1 MKIRKYQAGAI
12 IYTST
17 PTGGMATGTQQSASS
32 SSSSTEKSKS
42 SDTILKGIMEQLKTD
57 GLPADV
63 EKVLKYAARY
73 LDKSSHLTDM
83 TLFGG
88 TDETYDLNDYIKIV
102 NLVQQAKWNKS
113 EYDKAATKLTSE
125 NAWDNIAVDTNGFMW
140 VEGKGGLTKMSPS
153 EYAKKR
159 DKAVRDNDVSFLQE
173 YKPLTNSELAEYRT
187 RYFGFDTKGMI
198 SNLQGVIGLET
209 IGENLRKIVKDF
221 EADSISGYKY
231 SNGADKITDPTGKS
245 HNVAALKDGFEMLT
259 AGGPSGYYKI
269 TQKTKV
275 DKSNL
280 RDTLDYLWN
289 SLNKT
294 EKNTLRAQMAAE
306 GNNPNEMNDVY
317 GFLADIVVRG
327 AGNVIEPDFDSA
339 ATNYDPNGTGKKG
352 GSTKDEN
359 LSAKDT
365 YQIAFVNGE
374 GRDTYVDLTPKASKI
389 YETGSMHARAIGF
402 GPMVSAKDTTQVL
415 GEHMNL
421 PEWFQKSALASSLQI
436 DSVTFGNRLLENWEL
451 PAVMYEGGQQTYSVY
466 LPYKEING
474 RITPDF
480 ELFDKYNKYL
490 KAIKDNP
497 NMPDIEKRN
506 LLSELQLTGPN
517 IDSSD
522 LKNIRIKNTMRFLT
536 FKAVAGDD
544 TIELDSI
551 KNYLG
556 KLDRDMGKLFK
567 VPYNNAL
574 KYNTTTPQKNEK
586 VTNKKFESATAGE
599 FYEGNVYIPVDVY
612 AGYRTSSNEPVT
624 KSSLTDI
631 DRKIKANDI
640 LNASRE
646 YAMENDPNYEENTNI
661 GKFK

>member
-12 IYTST
+12 IYTPT
-17 PTGGMATGTQQSASS
+17 PTGGQATSTQASASS
-32 SSSSTEKSKS
+32 SSASEKPEKV
-42 SDTILKGIMEQLKTD
+42 TGTMLKEIMDQLKED

-63 EKVLKYAARY
+63 EQILNYAARY

-83 TLFGG
+83 SLFGG
-88 TDETYDLNDYIKIV
+88 KDTEYNIKDWI
-102 NLVQQAKWNKS
+102 NITKLVKEAKWNK
-113 EYDKAATKLTSE
+113 ELYDDASDKLKEEDAWNDVAT
-125 NAWDNIAVDTNGFMW
+125 DTNGKIW
-140 VEGKGGLTKMSPS
+140 LSNGKNLSKVSVS
-153 EYAKKR
+153 EYVKEREK
-159 DKAVRDNDVSFLQE
+159 
-173 YKPLTNSELAEYRT
+173 LTESGYVPISYNTLGDFRS
-187 RYFGFDTKGMI
+187 RYFGFDKNGMLEDMKAAVGMKSITKQLVDI
-198 SNLQGVIGLET
+198 VTKFEATEVSEYKFSQGTDKIRDASGRNYRLEA
-209 IGENLRKIVKDF
+209 VKDGI
-221 EADSISGYKY
+221 EA
-231 SNGADKITDPTGKS
+231 
-245 HNVAALKDGFEMLT
+245 LT
-259 AGGPSGYYKI
+259 SGGPSGYYKL

-275 DKSNL
+275 DKSNVE
-280 RDTLDYLWN
+280 DALDYLWN
-289 SLNKT
+289 SLGDSAQNAV
-294 EKNTLRAQMAAE
+294 RAKLAVE
-306 GNNPNEMNDVY
+306 GDNPNNGDAVKAFLTDIISFHARNKVDV
-317 GFLADIVVRG
+317 
-327 AGNVIEPDFDSA
+327 NFDSS

-352 GSTKDEN
+352 GNIKEEN
-359 LSAKDT
+359 LSAQDT

-389 YETGSMHARAIGF
+389 YETGTMHTRAIGF

-415 GEHMNL
+415 GDHMNL

-436 DSVTFGNRLLENWEL
+436 DSITFGNRLLENWEL
-451 PAVMYEGGQQTYSVY
+451 PAIMYEGGQQTYSVY

-474 RITPDF
+474 KISPDF
-480 ELFDKYNKYL
+480 ELFDRYNKYL

-497 NMPDIEKRN
+497 NMPDIEKRS
-506 LLSELQLTGPN
+506 LLSQLQLTGPG

-522 LKNIRIKNTMRFLT
+522 LKNIRLKNTMRFLT

-556 KLDRDMGKLFK
+556 KLDREMGKLFK

-586 VTNKKFESATAGE
+586 VTNKKFESATAGD

-631 DRKIKANDI
+631 DRKVKANNI
-640 LNASRE
+640 LTASRE
-646 YAMENDPNYEENTNI
+646 YAMENDPNYEDNLNI

>member
-12 IYTST
+12 IYTPT
-17 PTGGMATGTQQSASS
+17 PTGGQATSTQASASS
-32 SSSSTEKSKS
+32 SSASEKPEKI
-42 SDTILKGIMEQLKTD
+42 TGTMLKEIMDQLKED

-63 EKVLKYAARY
+63 EQVLNYAARY

-83 TLFGG
+83 SLFGG
-88 TDETYDLNDYIKIV
+88 KDTEYNIKDWI
-102 NLVQQAKWNKS
+102 NITKLVKEAKWNK
-113 EYDKAATKLTSE
+113 ELYDDASDKLKEEDAWNDVAT
-125 NAWDNIAVDTNGFMW
+125 DTNGKIW
-140 VEGKGGLTKMSPS
+140 LSDGKNLSKVSVS
-153 EYAKKR
+153 EYVKEREK
-159 DKAVRDNDVSFLQE
+159 
-173 YKPLTNSELAEYRT
+173 LAEIGYVPISYNTLGDFRS
-187 RYFGFDTKGMI
+187 RYFGFDKNGMLEDMKAAVGMKSITKQLVDI
-198 SNLQGVIGLET
+198 VTKFEATEVSKYKFSQGTDRIRDASGRSYQLEAVKDGLE
-209 IGENLRKIVKDF
+209 
-221 EADSISGYKY
+221 
-231 SNGADKITDPTGKS
+231 
-245 HNVAALKDGFEMLT
+245 ALT
-259 AGGPSGYYKI
+259 SGGPSGYYKL

-275 DKSNL
+275 DKSNVE
-280 RDTLDYLWN
+280 DALDYLWN
-289 SLNKT
+289 SLGDSAQNAV
-294 EKNTLRAQMAAE
+294 RAKLAVE
-306 GNNPNEMNDVY
+306 GDNPNNGDAVKA
-317 GFLADIVVRG
+317 FLADIISFH
-327 AGNVIEPDFDSA
+327 AGNKVDVNFDSS

-352 GSTKDEN
+352 GNIKEEN
-359 LSAKDT
+359 LSAQDT

-389 YETGSMHARAIGF
+389 YETGTMHTRAIGF

-415 GEHMNL
+415 GDHMNL

-436 DSVTFGNRLLENWEL
+436 DSITFGNRLLENWEL
-451 PAVMYEGGQQTYSVY
+451 PAIMYEGGQQTYSVY

-474 RITPDF
+474 KISPDF
-480 ELFDKYNKYL
+480 ELFDRYNKYL

-497 NMPDIEKRN
+497 NMPDIEKRS
-506 LLSELQLTGPN
+506 LLSQLQLTGPG

-522 LKNIRIKNTMRFLT
+522 LKNIRLKNTMRFLT

-556 KLDRDMGKLFK
+556 KLDREMGKLFK

-586 VTNKKFESATAGE
+586 VTNKKFESATAGD

-631 DRKIKANDI
+631 DRKIKANNI
-640 LNASRE
+640 LTASRE
-646 YAMENDPNYEENTNI
+646 YAMENDPNYEDNLNI

>member
-12 IYTST
+12 IYTPT
-17 PTGGMATGTQQSASS
+17 PTGGQATSTQASASS
-32 SSSSTEKSKS
+32 SSASEKPEKI
-42 SDTILKGIMEQLKTD
+42 TGTMLKEIMDQLKED

-63 EKVLKYAARY
+63 EQVLNYAARY

-83 TLFGG
+83 SLFGG
-88 TDETYDLNDYIKIV
+88 KDTEYNIKDWI
-102 NLVQQAKWNKS
+102 NITKLVKEAKWNK
-113 EYDKAATKLTSE
+113 ELYDDASDKLKEEDAWNDVAT
-125 NAWDNIAVDTNGFMW
+125 DTNGKIW
-140 VEGKGGLTKMSPS
+140 LSDGKNLSKVSVS
-153 EYAKKR
+153 EYVKEREK
-159 DKAVRDNDVSFLQE
+159 
-173 YKPLTNSELAEYRT
+173 LTEIGYVPISYNTLGELRS
-187 RYFGFDTKGMI
+187 RYFGFDKNGMLEDMKAAVGMKSITKQLVDI
-198 SNLQGVIGLET
+198 VTKFEATETSKYKFSQGTDRIRDASGRSYQLEA
-209 IGENLRKIVKDF
+209 VKDGM
-221 EADSISGYKY
+221 EA
-231 SNGADKITDPTGKS
+231 
-245 HNVAALKDGFEMLT
+245 LT
-259 AGGPSGYYKI
+259 SGGPSGYYKL

-275 DKSNL
+275 DKSNVE
-280 RDTLDYLWN
+280 DALDYLWN
-289 SLNKT
+289 SLGDSAQNAV
-294 EKNTLRAQMAAE
+294 RAKLAVE
-306 GNNPNEMNDVY
+306 GDNPNNGDAVKA
-317 GFLADIVVRG
+317 FLADIISFH
-327 AGNVIEPDFDSA
+327 AGNKVDVDFDSS

-352 GSTKDEN
+352 GNIKEEN
-359 LSAKDT
+359 LSAQDT

-389 YETGSMHARAIGF
+389 YETGTMHTRAIGF

-415 GEHMNL
+415 GDHMNL

-436 DSVTFGNRLLENWEL
+436 DSITFGNRLLENWEL
-451 PAVMYEGGQQTYSVY
+451 PAIMYEGGQQTYSVY

-474 RITPDF
+474 KISPDF
-480 ELFDKYNKYL
+480 ELFDRYNKYL

-497 NMPDIEKRN
+497 NMPDIEKRS
-506 LLSELQLTGPN
+506 LLSQLQLTGPG

-522 LKNIRIKNTMRFLT
+522 LKNIRLKNTMRFLT

-556 KLDRDMGKLFK
+556 KLDREMGKLFK

-586 VTNKKFESATAGE
+586 VTNKKFESATAGD

-631 DRKIKANDI
+631 DRKVKANDI
-640 LNASRE
+640 LTASRE
-646 YAMENDPNYEENTNI
+646 YAMENDPNYEDNLNI

>member
-12 IYTST
+12 IYTPT
-17 PTGGMATGTQQSASS
+17 PTGGQATSTQASASS
-32 SSSSTEKSKS
+32 SSASEKPEKI
-42 SDTILKGIMEQLKTD
+42 TGTMLKEIMDQLKED

-63 EKVLKYAARY
+63 EQVLNYAARY

-83 TLFGG
+83 SLFGG
-88 TDETYDLNDYIKIV
+88 KDTEYNIKDWI
-102 NLVQQAKWNKS
+102 NITKLVKEAKWNK
-113 EYDKAATKLTSE
+113 ELYDDASDKLKEEDAWNDVAT
-125 NAWDNIAVDTNGFMW
+125 DTNGKIW
-140 VEGKGGLTKMSPS
+140 LSNGKNLSKVSVS
-153 EYAKKR
+153 EYVKEREK
-159 DKAVRDNDVSFLQE
+159 
-173 YKPLTNSELAEYRT
+173 LTESGYVPISYNTLGELRS
-187 RYFGFDTKGMI
+187 RYFGFDKNGMLEDMKAAVGMKSITKQLVDI
-198 SNLQGVIGLET
+198 VTKFEATETSKYKFSQGTDRIRDASGRSYQLEA
-209 IGENLRKIVKDF
+209 VKDGM
-221 EADSISGYKY
+221 EA
-231 SNGADKITDPTGKS
+231 
-245 HNVAALKDGFEMLT
+245 LT
-259 AGGPSGYYKI
+259 SGGPSGYYKL

-275 DKSNL
+275 DKSNVE
-280 RDTLDYLWN
+280 DALDYLWN
-289 SLNKT
+289 SLGDSAQNAV
-294 EKNTLRAQMAAE
+294 RAKLAVE
-306 GNNPNEMNDVY
+306 GDNPNNGDAVKA
-317 GFLADIVVRG
+317 FLADIISFH
-327 AGNVIEPDFDSA
+327 AGNKVDVDFDSS

-352 GSTKDEN
+352 GNIKEEN
-359 LSAKDT
+359 LSAQDT

-389 YETGSMHARAIGF
+389 YETGTMHTRAIGF

-415 GEHMNL
+415 GDHMNL

-436 DSVTFGNRLLENWEL
+436 DSITFGNRLLENWEL
-451 PAVMYEGGQQTYSVY
+451 PAIMYEGGQQTYSVY

-474 RITPDF
+474 KISPDF
-480 ELFDKYNKYL
+480 ELFDRYNKYL

-497 NMPDIEKRN
+497 NMPDIEKRS
-506 LLSELQLTGPN
+506 LLSQLQLTGPG

-522 LKNIRIKNTMRFLT
+522 LKNIRLKNTMRFLT

-556 KLDRDMGKLFK
+556 KLDREMGKLFK

-586 VTNKKFESATAGE
+586 VTNKKFESATAGD

-631 DRKIKANDI
+631 DRKVKANDI
-640 LNASRE
+640 LTASRE
-646 YAMENDPNYEENTNI
+646 YAMENDPNYEDNLNI

>member
-12 IYTST
+12 IYTPT
-17 PTGGMATGTQQSASS
+17 PTGGQATSTQASASS
-32 SSSSTEKSKS
+32 SSASEKPEKI
-42 SDTILKGIMEQLKTD
+42 TGTMLKEIMDQLKED

-63 EKVLKYAARY
+63 EQILNYAARY

-83 TLFGG
+83 SLFGG
-88 TDETYDLNDYIKIV
+88 KDTEYNIKDWI
-102 NLVQQAKWNKS
+102 NITKLVKEAKWNK
-113 EYDKAATKLTSE
+113 ELYDDASDKLKEEDAWNDVAT
-125 NAWDNIAVDTNGFMW
+125 DTNGKIW
-140 VEGKGGLTKMSPS
+140 LSNGKNLSKVSVS
-153 EYAKKR
+153 EYVKEREKLIESGYVPISYNTLGDLR
-159 DKAVRDNDVSFLQE
+159 S
-173 YKPLTNSELAEYRT
+173 
-187 RYFGFDTKGMI
+187 RYFGFDKNGMLEDMKAAVGMKSITKQLVDI
-198 SNLQGVIGLET
+198 VTKFEAAEVSEYKFSQGTDKIRDASGRNYRLEA
-209 IGENLRKIVKDF
+209 VKDGI
-221 EADSISGYKY
+221 EA
-231 SNGADKITDPTGKS
+231 
-245 HNVAALKDGFEMLT
+245 LT
-259 AGGPSGYYKI
+259 SGGPSGYYKL

-275 DKSNL
+275 DKSNVE
-280 RDTLDYLWN
+280 DALDYLWN
-289 SLNKT
+289 SLGDSAQNAV
-294 EKNTLRAQMAAE
+294 RAKLAVE
-306 GNNPNEMNDVY
+306 GDNPNNEDAVKAFLTDIISFHARNEVDV
-317 GFLADIVVRG
+317 
-327 AGNVIEPDFDSA
+327 NFDSS

-352 GSTKDEN
+352 GNIKEEN
-359 LSAKDT
+359 LSAQDT

-389 YETGSMHARAIGF
+389 YETGTMHTRAIGF

-415 GEHMNL
+415 GDHMNL

-436 DSVTFGNRLLENWEL
+436 DSITFGNRLLENWEL
-451 PAVMYEGGQQTYSVY
+451 PAIMYEGGQQTYSVY

-474 RITPDF
+474 KISPDF
-480 ELFDKYNKYL
+480 ELFDRYNKYL

-497 NMPDIEKRN
+497 NMPDIEKRS
-506 LLSELQLTGPN
+506 LLSQLQLTGPG

-522 LKNIRIKNTMRFLT
+522 LKNIRLKNTMRFLT

-556 KLDRDMGKLFK
+556 KLDREMGKLFK

-586 VTNKKFESATAGE
+586 VTNKKFESATAGD

-631 DRKIKANDI
+631 DRKVKANNI
-640 LNASRE
+640 LTASRE
-646 YAMENDPNYEENTNI
+646 YAMENDPNYEDNLNI

>member
-12 IYTST
+12 IYTPT
-17 PTGGMATGTQQSASS
+17 PTGGQATSTQASASS
-32 SSSSTEKSKS
+32 SSASEKPEKI
-42 SDTILKGIMEQLKTD
+42 TGTMLKEIMDQLKED

-63 EKVLKYAARY
+63 EQVLNYAARY

-83 TLFGG
+83 SLFGG
-88 TDETYDLNDYIKIV
+88 KDTEYNIKDWI
-102 NLVQQAKWNKS
+102 NITKLVKEAKWNK
-113 EYDKAATKLTSE
+113 ELYDDASDKLKEEDAWNDVAT
-125 NAWDNIAVDTNGFMW
+125 DTNGKIW
-140 VEGKGGLTKMSPS
+140 LSDGKNLSKVSVS
-153 EYAKKR
+153 EYVKEREK
-159 DKAVRDNDVSFLQE
+159 
-173 YKPLTNSELAEYRT
+173 LTESGYVPISYNTLGDFRS
-187 RYFGFDTKGMI
+187 RYFGFDKNGMLEDMKAAVGMKSITKQLVDI
-198 SNLQGVIGLET
+198 VTKFEATEVSEYKFSQGTDRIRDASGRNYRLEA
-209 IGENLRKIVKDF
+209 VKDGI
-221 EADSISGYKY
+221 EA
-231 SNGADKITDPTGKS
+231 
-245 HNVAALKDGFEMLT
+245 LT
-259 AGGPSGYYKI
+259 SGGPSGYYKL

-275 DKSNL
+275 DKSNVE
-280 RDTLDYLWN
+280 DALDYLWN
-289 SLNKT
+289 SLGDSAQNAV
-294 EKNTLRAQMAAE
+294 RAKLAVE
-306 GNNPNEMNDVY
+306 GDNPNNGDAVKA
-317 GFLADIVVRG
+317 FLADIISFHARNKVDV
-327 AGNVIEPDFDSA
+327 DFDSS

-352 GSTKDEN
+352 GNIKEEN
-359 LSAKDT
+359 LSAQDT

-389 YETGSMHARAIGF
+389 YETGTMHTRAIGF

-415 GEHMNL
+415 GDHMNL

-436 DSVTFGNRLLENWEL
+436 DSITFGNRLLENWEL
-451 PAVMYEGGQQTYSVY
+451 PAIMYEGGQQTYSVY

-474 RITPDF
+474 KISPDF
-480 ELFDKYNKYL
+480 ELFDRYNKYL

-497 NMPDIEKRN
+497 NMPDIEKRS
-506 LLSELQLTGPN
+506 LLSQLQLTGPG

-522 LKNIRIKNTMRFLT
+522 LKNIRLKNTMKFLT

-556 KLDRDMGKLFK
+556 KLDREMGKLFK

-586 VTNKKFESATAGE
+586 VTNKKFESATAGD

-631 DRKIKANDI
+631 DRKIKANNI
-640 LNASRE
+640 LTASRE
-646 YAMENDPNYEENTNI
+646 YAMENDPNYEDNLNI

>member
-12 IYTST
+12 IYTPT
-17 PTGGMATGTQQSASS
+17 PTGGQATSTQTSASS
-32 SSSSTEKSKS
+32 SSASEKPEKI
-42 SDTILKGIMEQLKTD
+42 TGTMLKEIMDQLKED

-63 EKVLKYAARY
+63 EQVLNYAARY

-83 TLFGG
+83 SLFGG
-88 TDETYDLNDYIKIV
+88 KDTEYNIKDWI
-102 NLVQQAKWNKS
+102 NITKLVKEAKWNK
-113 EYDKAATKLTSE
+113 ELYDDASDKLKEEDAWNDVAT
-125 NAWDNIAVDTNGFMW
+125 DTNGKIW
-140 VEGKGGLTKMSPS
+140 LSNGKNLSKVSVS
-153 EYAKKR
+153 EYVKEREKLIESGYVPISYNTLGDFR
-159 DKAVRDNDVSFLQE
+159 S
-173 YKPLTNSELAEYRT
+173 
-187 RYFGFDTKGMI
+187 RYFGFDKNGMLEDMKAAVGMKSITKQLVDI
-198 SNLQGVIGLET
+198 VTKFEATEVSEYKFSQGTDKIRDASGRNYRLEA
-209 IGENLRKIVKDF
+209 VKDGI
-221 EADSISGYKY
+221 EA
-231 SNGADKITDPTGKS
+231 
-245 HNVAALKDGFEMLT
+245 LT
-259 AGGPSGYYKI
+259 SGGPSGYYKL

-275 DKSNL
+275 DKSNVE
-280 RDTLDYLWN
+280 DALDYLWN
-289 SLNKT
+289 SLGDSAQNAV
-294 EKNTLRAQMAAE
+294 RAKLAVE
-306 GNNPNEMNDVY
+306 GDNPNNGDAVKA
-317 GFLADIVVRG
+317 FLADIISFHARNKVDV
-327 AGNVIEPDFDSA
+327 NFDSS

-352 GSTKDEN
+352 GNIKEEN
-359 LSAKDT
+359 LSAQDT

-374 GRDTYVDLTPKASKI
+374 GRDTYIDLTPKASKI
-389 YETGSMHARAIGF
+389 YETGTMHTRAIGF

-415 GEHMNL
+415 GDHMNL

-436 DSVTFGNRLLENWEL
+436 DSITFGNRLLENWEL
-451 PAVMYEGGQQTYSVY
+451 PAIMYEGGQQTYSVY

-474 RITPDF
+474 KISPDF

-497 NMPDIEKRN
+497 NMPDIEKRS
-506 LLSELQLTGPN
+506 LLSQLQLTGPG

-522 LKNIRIKNTMRFLT
+522 LKNIRLKNTMRFLT

-556 KLDRDMGKLFK
+556 KLDREMGKLFK

-586 VTNKKFESATAGE
+586 VTNKKFESATAGD

-631 DRKIKANDI
+631 DRKVKANDI
-640 LNASRE
+640 LTASRE
-646 YAMENDPNYEENTNI
+646 YAMENDPNYEDNLNI

>member
-12 IYTST
+12 IYTPT
-17 PTGGMATGTQQSASS
+17 PTGGQATSTQASASS
-32 SSSSTEKSKS
+32 SSASEKPEKI
-42 SDTILKGIMEQLKTD
+42 TGTMLKEIMDQLKED

-63 EKVLKYAARY
+63 EQVLNYAARY

-83 TLFGG
+83 SLFGG
-88 TDETYDLNDYIKIV
+88 KDTEYNIKDWI
-102 NLVQQAKWNKS
+102 NITKLVKEAKWNK
-113 EYDKAATKLTSE
+113 ELYDDASDKLKEEDAWNDVAT
-125 NAWDNIAVDTNGFMW
+125 DTNGKIW
-140 VEGKGGLTKMSPS
+140 LSNGKNLSKVSVS
-153 EYAKKR
+153 EYVKEREK
-159 DKAVRDNDVSFLQE
+159 
-173 YKPLTNSELAEYRT
+173 LTESGYVPISYNTLGDLRS
-187 RYFGFDTKGMI
+187 RYFGFDKNGMLEDMKAAVGMKSITKQ
-198 SNLQGVIGLET
+198 LVD
-209 IGENLRKIVKDF
+209 IVTKF
-221 EADSISGYKY
+221 EATEVSEYKFSQGTDRIRDASGRNYRLE
-231 SNGADKITDPTGKS
+231 AI
-245 HNVAALKDGFEMLT
+245 KDGIEALT
-259 AGGPSGYYKI
+259 SGGPSGYYKL

-275 DKSNL
+275 DKSNIE
-280 RDTLDYLWN
+280 DALDYLWN
-289 SLNKT
+289 SLGDSAQNAV
-294 EKNTLRAQMAAE
+294 RAKLAVE
-306 GNNPNEMNDVY
+306 GDNPNNGDAVKA
-317 GFLADIVVRG
+317 FLADIISFHARNEVDV
-327 AGNVIEPDFDSA
+327 NFDSS

-352 GSTKDEN
+352 GNIKEEN
-359 LSAKDT
+359 LSAQDT

-389 YETGSMHARAIGF
+389 YETGTMHTRAIGF

-415 GEHMNL
+415 GDHMNL

-436 DSVTFGNRLLENWEL
+436 DSITFGNRLLENWEL
-451 PAVMYEGGQQTYSVY
+451 PAIMYEGGQQTYSVY

-474 RITPDF
+474 KISPDF
-480 ELFDKYNKYL
+480 ELFDRYNKYL

-497 NMPDIEKRN
+497 NMPDIEKRS
-506 LLSELQLTGPN
+506 LLSQLQLTGPG

-522 LKNIRIKNTMRFLT
+522 LKNIRLKNTMRFLT

-556 KLDRDMGKLFK
+556 KLDREMGKLFK

-586 VTNKKFESATAGE
+586 VTNKKFESATAGD

-631 DRKIKANDI
+631 DRKVKANDI
-640 LNASRE
+640 LTASRE
-646 YAMENDPNYEENTNI
+646 YAMENDPNYEDNLNI

>member
-12 IYTST
+12 IYTPT
-17 PTGGMATGTQQSASS
+17 PTGGQATSTQASASS
-32 SSSSTEKSKS
+32 SSASEKPEKI
-42 SDTILKGIMEQLKTD
+42 TGTMLKEIMDQLKED

-63 EKVLKYAARY
+63 EQVLNYAARY

-83 TLFGG
+83 SLFGG
-88 TDETYDLNDYIKIV
+88 KDTEYNIKDWI
-102 NLVQQAKWNKS
+102 NITKLVKEAKWNK
-113 EYDKAATKLTSE
+113 ELYDNASDKLKEEDAWNDVAT
-125 NAWDNIAVDTNGFMW
+125 DTNGKIW
-140 VEGKGGLTKMSPS
+140 LSNGKNLSKVSVS
-153 EYAKKR
+153 EYVKEREK
-159 DKAVRDNDVSFLQE
+159 
-173 YKPLTNSELAEYRT
+173 LTESGYVPISYNTLGDLRS
-187 RYFGFDTKGMI
+187 RYFGFDKNGMLEDMKAAVGMKSITKQLVDI
-198 SNLQGVIGLET
+198 VTKFEATEVSKYKFSQGTDRIRDASGRNYRIEAVKDGLE
-209 IGENLRKIVKDF
+209 
-221 EADSISGYKY
+221 
-231 SNGADKITDPTGKS
+231 
-245 HNVAALKDGFEMLT
+245 ALT
-259 AGGPSGYYKI
+259 SGGPSGYYKL

-275 DKSNL
+275 DKSNVE
-280 RDTLDYLWN
+280 DALDYLWN
-289 SLNKT
+289 SLGDSAQNAV
-294 EKNTLRAQMAAE
+294 RAKLAVE
-306 GNNPNEMNDVY
+306 GDNPNNGDAVKA
-317 GFLADIVVRG
+317 FLADIISFHARNKVDV
-327 AGNVIEPDFDSA
+327 NFDSS

-352 GSTKDEN
+352 GNIKEEN
-359 LSAKDT
+359 LSAQDT

-374 GRDTYVDLTPKASKI
+374 GRDTYIDLTPKASKI
-389 YETGSMHARAIGF
+389 YETGTMHTRAIGF

-415 GEHMNL
+415 GDHMNL

-436 DSVTFGNRLLENWEL
+436 DSITFGNRLLENWEL
-451 PAVMYEGGQQTYSVY
+451 PAIMYEGGQQTYSVY

-474 RITPDF
+474 KISPDF
-480 ELFDKYNKYL
+480 ELFDRYNKYL

-497 NMPDIEKRN
+497 NMPDIEKRS
-506 LLSELQLTGPN
+506 LLSQLQLTGPG

-522 LKNIRIKNTMRFLT
+522 LKNIRLKNTMRFLT

-556 KLDRDMGKLFK
+556 KLDREMGKLFK

-586 VTNKKFESATAGE
+586 VTNKKFESATAGD

-631 DRKIKANDI
+631 DRKVKANDI
-640 LNASRE
+640 LTASRE
-646 YAMENDPNYEENTNI
+646 YAMENDPNYEDNLNI

>member
-12 IYTST
+12 IYTPT
-17 PTGGMATGTQQSASS
+17 PTGGQATSTQTSASS
-32 SSSSTEKSKS
+32 SSASEKPEKI
-42 SDTILKGIMEQLKTD
+42 TGTMLKEIMDQLKED

-63 EKVLKYAARY
+63 EQILNYAARY

-83 TLFGG
+83 SLFGG
-88 TDETYDLNDYIKIV
+88 KDTEYNIKDWI
-102 NLVQQAKWNKS
+102 NITKLVKEAKWNK
-113 EYDKAATKLTSE
+113 ELYDDASDKLKEEDAWNDVAT
-125 NAWDNIAVDTNGFMW
+125 DTNGKIW
-140 VEGKGGLTKMSPS
+140 LSNGKNLSKVSVS
-153 EYAKKR
+153 EYVKEREK
-159 DKAVRDNDVSFLQE
+159 
-173 YKPLTNSELAEYRT
+173 LTESGYVPISYNTLGDFRS
-187 RYFGFDTKGMI
+187 RYFGFDKNGMLEDMKAAVGMKSITKQLVDI
-198 SNLQGVIGLET
+198 VTKFEAAEVSEYKFSQGTDKIRDASGRNYRLEA
-209 IGENLRKIVKDF
+209 VKDGI
-221 EADSISGYKY
+221 EA
-231 SNGADKITDPTGKS
+231 
-245 HNVAALKDGFEMLT
+245 LT
-259 AGGPSGYYKI
+259 SGGPSGYYKL

-275 DKSNL
+275 DKSNV
-280 RDTLDYLWN
+280 DDALDYLWN
-289 SLNKT
+289 SLGDSAQNAV
-294 EKNTLRAQMAAE
+294 RAKLAVE
-306 GNNPNEMNDVY
+306 GDNPNNGDAVKAFLTDIISFHARNEVDV
-317 GFLADIVVRG
+317 
-327 AGNVIEPDFDSA
+327 NFDSS

-352 GSTKDEN
+352 GNIKEEN
-359 LSAKDT
+359 LSAQDT

-389 YETGSMHARAIGF
+389 YETGTMHTRAIGF

-415 GEHMNL
+415 GDHMNL

-436 DSVTFGNRLLENWEL
+436 DSITFGNRLLENWEL
-451 PAVMYEGGQQTYSVY
+451 PAIMYEGGQQTYSVY

-474 RITPDF
+474 KISPDF
-480 ELFDKYNKYL
+480 ELFDRYNKYL

-497 NMPDIEKRN
+497 NMPDIEKRS
-506 LLSELQLTGPN
+506 LLSQLQLTGPG

-522 LKNIRIKNTMRFLT
+522 LKNIRLKNTMRFLT

-544 TIELDSI
+544 TIELGSI

-556 KLDRDMGKLFK
+556 KLDREMGKLFK

-586 VTNKKFESATAGE
+586 VTNKKFESATAGD

-631 DRKIKANDI
+631 DRKVKANDI
-640 LNASRE
+640 LTASRE
-646 YAMENDPNYEENTNI
+646 YAMENDPNYEDNLNI

>member
-12 IYTST
+12 IYTPT
-17 PTGGMATGTQQSASS
+17 PTGGQATSTQASASS
-32 SSSSTEKSKS
+32 SSASEKPEKI
-42 SDTILKGIMEQLKTD
+42 TGTMLKEIMDQLKED

-63 EKVLKYAARY
+63 EQVLNYAARY

-83 TLFGG
+83 SLFGG
-88 TDETYDLNDYIKIV
+88 KDTEYNIKDWI
-102 NLVQQAKWNKS
+102 NITKLVKEAKWNK
-113 EYDKAATKLTSE
+113 ELYDDASDKLKEEDAWNDVAT
-125 NAWDNIAVDTNGFMW
+125 DTNGKIW
-140 VEGKGGLTKMSPS
+140 LSNGKNLSKVSVS
-153 EYAKKR
+153 EYVKEREK
-159 DKAVRDNDVSFLQE
+159 
-173 YKPLTNSELAEYRT
+173 LTEIGYVPISYNTLGDLRS
-187 RYFGFDTKGMI
+187 RYFGFDKNGMLEDMKAAVGMKSITKQLVDI
-198 SNLQGVIGLET
+198 VTKFEATEVSEYKFSQGTDKIRDASGRNYRLEA
-209 IGENLRKIVKDF
+209 VKDGI
-221 EADSISGYKY
+221 EA
-231 SNGADKITDPTGKS
+231 
-245 HNVAALKDGFEMLT
+245 LT
-259 AGGPSGYYKI
+259 SGGPSGYYKL

-275 DKSNL
+275 DKSNVE
-280 RDTLDYLWN
+280 DALDYLWN
-289 SLNKT
+289 SLGDSAQNAV
-294 EKNTLRAQMAAE
+294 RAKLAVE
-306 GNNPNEMNDVY
+306 GDNPNNGDAVKA
-317 GFLADIVVRG
+317 FLADIISFHARNKVDV
-327 AGNVIEPDFDSA
+327 NFDSS

-352 GSTKDEN
+352 GNIKEEN
-359 LSAKDT
+359 LSAQDT

-389 YETGSMHARAIGF
+389 YETGTMHTRAIGF

-415 GEHMNL
+415 GDHMNL

-436 DSVTFGNRLLENWEL
+436 DSITFGNRLLENWEL
-451 PAVMYEGGQQTYSVY
+451 PAIMYEGGQQTYSVY

-474 RITPDF
+474 KISPDF
-480 ELFDKYNKYL
+480 ELFDRYNKYL

-497 NMPDIEKRN
+497 NMPDIEKRS
-506 LLSELQLTGPN
+506 LLSQLQLTGPG

-522 LKNIRIKNTMRFLT
+522 LKNIRLKNTMRFLT

-556 KLDRDMGKLFK
+556 KLDREMGKLFK

-586 VTNKKFESATAGE
+586 VTNKKFESATAGD

-631 DRKIKANDI
+631 DRKVKANDI
-640 LNASRE
+640 LTASRE
-646 YAMENDPNYEENTNI
+646 YAMENDPNYEDNLNI

>member
-12 IYTST
+12 IYTPT
-17 PTGGMATGTQQSASS
+17 PTGGQATSTQASASS
-32 SSSSTEKSKS
+32 SSASEKPEKI
-42 SDTILKGIMEQLKTD
+42 TGTMLKEIMDQLKED

-63 EKVLKYAARY
+63 EQVLNYAARY

-83 TLFGG
+83 SLFGG
-88 TDETYDLNDYIKIV
+88 KDTEYDIKDWI
-102 NLVQQAKWNKS
+102 NITKLVKEAKWNK
-113 EYDKAATKLTSE
+113 ELYDDASDKLKAEDAWNDVAT
-125 NAWDNIAVDTNGFMW
+125 DTNGKIW
-140 VEGKGGLTKMSPS
+140 LSNGTNLSKVNVS
-153 EYAKKR
+153 EYVKEREK
-159 DKAVRDNDVSFLQE
+159 
-173 YKPLTNSELAEYRT
+173 LAEIGYVPISYNTLGDLRS
-187 RYFGFDTKGMI
+187 RYFGFDKNGMLEDMKAAVGMKSITKQLVDI
-198 SNLQGVIGLET
+198 VTKFEATEVSKYKFSQGTDRIRDASGRNYRLEA
-209 IGENLRKIVKDF
+209 VKDGI
-221 EADSISGYKY
+221 EA
-231 SNGADKITDPTGKS
+231 
-245 HNVAALKDGFEMLT
+245 LT
-259 AGGPSGYYKI
+259 SGGPSGYYKL

-275 DKSNL
+275 DKSNVEDAL
-280 RDTLDYLWN
+280 NYLWN
-289 SLNKT
+289 SLGDSAQNAV
-294 EKNTLRAQMAAE
+294 RAKLAVE
-306 GNNPNEMNDVY
+306 GDNPNNGDAVKA
-317 GFLADIVVRG
+317 FLADIISFHARNKVDV
-327 AGNVIEPDFDSA
+327 DFDSS

-352 GSTKDEN
+352 GNIKEEN
-359 LSAKDT
+359 LSAQDT

-389 YETGSMHARAIGF
+389 YETGTMHTRAIGF

-415 GEHMNL
+415 GDHMNL

-436 DSVTFGNRLLENWEL
+436 DSITFGNRLLENWEL
-451 PAVMYEGGQQTYSVY
+451 PAIMYEGGQQTYSVY

-474 RITPDF
+474 KISPDF
-480 ELFDKYNKYL
+480 ELFDRYNKYL

-497 NMPDIEKRN
+497 NMPDIEKRS
-506 LLSELQLTGPN
+506 LLSQLQLTGSG

-522 LKNIRIKNTMRFLT
+522 LKNIRLKNTMRFLT

-556 KLDRDMGKLFK
+556 KLDREMGKLFK

-574 KYNTTTPQKNEK
+574 KYNTTTPQKNGK
-586 VTNKKFESATAGE
+586 VTNKKFESATAGD

-631 DRKIKANDI
+631 DRKVKANDI
-640 LNASRE
+640 LTASRE
-646 YAMENDPNYEENTNI
+646 YAMENDPNYEDNLNI

>member
-12 IYTST
+12 IYTPT
-17 PTGGMATGTQQSASS
+17 PTGGQATSTQTSASS
-32 SSSSTEKSKS
+32 SSASEKPEKI
-42 SDTILKGIMEQLKTD
+42 TGTMLKEIMDQLKED

-63 EKVLKYAARY
+63 EQVLNYAARY

-83 TLFGG
+83 SLFGG
-88 TDETYDLNDYIKIV
+88 KDTEYNIKDWI
-102 NLVQQAKWNKS
+102 NITKLVKEAKWNK
-113 EYDKAATKLTSE
+113 ELYDNASNRLKEEDAWNDVAT
-125 NAWDNIAVDTNGFMW
+125 DTNGKIW
-140 VEGKGGLTKMSPS
+140 LSNGKNLSKVSVS
-153 EYAKKR
+153 EYVKEREK
-159 DKAVRDNDVSFLQE
+159 
-173 YKPLTNSELAEYRT
+173 LTESGYVPISYNTLGDFRS
-187 RYFGFDTKGMI
+187 RYFGFDKNGMLEDMKAAVGMKSITKQLVDI
-198 SNLQGVIGLET
+198 VTKFEATEVSEYKFSQGTDKIRDASGRNYRLEA
-209 IGENLRKIVKDF
+209 VKDGI
-221 EADSISGYKY
+221 EA
-231 SNGADKITDPTGKS
+231 
-245 HNVAALKDGFEMLT
+245 LT
-259 AGGPSGYYKI
+259 SGGPSGYYKL

-275 DKSNL
+275 DKSNVE
-280 RDTLDYLWN
+280 DALDYLWN
-289 SLNKT
+289 SLGDSAQNAV
-294 EKNTLRAQMAAE
+294 RAKLAVE
-306 GNNPNEMNDVY
+306 GDNPNNGDAVKAFLTDIISFHARNKVDV
-317 GFLADIVVRG
+317 
-327 AGNVIEPDFDSA
+327 NFDSS

-352 GSTKDEN
+352 GNIKEEN
-359 LSAKDT
+359 LSAQDT

-374 GRDTYVDLTPKASKI
+374 GRDTYIDLTPKASKI
-389 YETGSMHARAIGF
+389 YETGTMHTRAIGF

-415 GEHMNL
+415 GDHMNL

-436 DSVTFGNRLLENWEL
+436 DSITFGNRLLENWEL
-451 PAVMYEGGQQTYSVY
+451 PAIMYEGGQQTYSVY

-474 RITPDF
+474 KISPDF

-497 NMPDIEKRN
+497 NMPDIEKRS
-506 LLSELQLTGPN
+506 LLSQLQLTGPG

-522 LKNIRIKNTMRFLT
+522 LKNIRLKNTMRFLT

-556 KLDRDMGKLFK
+556 KLDREMGKLFK

-586 VTNKKFESATAGE
+586 VTNKKFESATAGD

-631 DRKIKANDI
+631 DRKVKANDI
-640 LNASRE
+640 LTASRE
-646 YAMENDPNYEENTNI
+646 YAMENDPNYEDNLNI

>member
-12 IYTST
+12 IYTPT
-17 PTGGMATGTQQSASS
+17 PTGGQATSTQTSASS
-32 SSSSTEKSKS
+32 SSASEKPEKI
-42 SDTILKGIMEQLKTD
+42 TGTMLKEIMDQLKED

-63 EKVLKYAARY
+63 EQILNYAARY

-83 TLFGG
+83 SLFGG
-88 TDETYDLNDYIKIV
+88 KDTEYNIKDWI
-102 NLVQQAKWNKS
+102 NITKLVKEAKWNK
-113 EYDKAATKLTSE
+113 ELYDDASDKLKEEDAWNDVAT
-125 NAWDNIAVDTNGFMW
+125 DTNGKIW
-140 VEGKGGLTKMSPS
+140 LSNGKNLSKVSVS
-153 EYAKKR
+153 EYVKEREK
-159 DKAVRDNDVSFLQE
+159 
-173 YKPLTNSELAEYRT
+173 LTESGYVPISYNTLGDFRS
-187 RYFGFDTKGMI
+187 RYFGFDKNGMLEDMKAAVGMKSITKQLVDI
-198 SNLQGVIGLET
+198 VTKFEATEVSEYKFSQGTDKIRDASGRNYRLEA
-209 IGENLRKIVKDF
+209 VKDGI
-221 EADSISGYKY
+221 EA
-231 SNGADKITDPTGKS
+231 
-245 HNVAALKDGFEMLT
+245 LT
-259 AGGPSGYYKI
+259 SGGPSGYYKL

-275 DKSNL
+275 DKSNVE
-280 RDTLDYLWN
+280 DALDYLWN
-289 SLNKT
+289 SLGDSAQNAV
-294 EKNTLRAQMAAE
+294 RAKLAVE
-306 GNNPNEMNDVY
+306 GDNPNNGDAVKA
-317 GFLADIVVRG
+317 FLADIISFHARNEVDV
-327 AGNVIEPDFDSA
+327 NFDSS

-352 GSTKDEN
+352 GNIKEEN
-359 LSAKDT
+359 LSAQDT

-374 GRDTYVDLTPKASKI
+374 GRDTYIDLTPKASKI
-389 YETGSMHARAIGF
+389 YETGTMHTRAIGF

-415 GEHMNL
+415 GDHMNL

-436 DSVTFGNRLLENWEL
+436 DSITFGNRLLENWEL
-451 PAVMYEGGQQTYSVY
+451 PAIMYEGGQQTYSVY

-474 RITPDF
+474 KISPDF

-497 NMPDIEKRN
+497 NMPDIEKRS
-506 LLSELQLTGPN
+506 LLSQLQLTGPG

-522 LKNIRIKNTMRFLT
+522 LKNIRLKNTMRFLT

-556 KLDRDMGKLFK
+556 KLDREMGKLFK

-586 VTNKKFESATAGE
+586 VTNKKFESATAGD
-599 FYEGNVYIPVDVY
+599 FYEGNIYIPVDVY

-631 DRKIKANDI
+631 DRKVKANDI
-640 LNASRE
+640 LTASRE
-646 YAMENDPNYEENTNI
+646 YAMENDPNYEDNLNI

>member
-12 IYTST
+12 IYTPT
-17 PTGGMATGTQQSASS
+17 PTGGQATSTQMSASS
-32 SSSSTEKSKS
+32 SSASEKPEKI
-42 SDTILKGIMEQLKTD
+42 TGTMLKEIMDQLKED

-63 EKVLKYAARY
+63 EQVLNYAARY

-83 TLFGG
+83 SLFGG
-88 TDETYDLNDYIKIV
+88 KDTEYNIKDWI
-102 NLVQQAKWNKS
+102 NITKLVKEAKWNK
-113 EYDKAATKLTSE
+113 ELYDDASDKLKEEDAWNDVAT
-125 NAWDNIAVDTNGFMW
+125 DTNGKIW
-140 VEGKGGLTKMSPS
+140 LSNGKNLSKVSVS
-153 EYAKKR
+153 EYVKEREK
-159 DKAVRDNDVSFLQE
+159 
-173 YKPLTNSELAEYRT
+173 LTESGYVPISYNTLGDLRS
-187 RYFGFDTKGMI
+187 RYFGFDKNGMLEDMKAAVGMKSITKQLVDI
-198 SNLQGVIGLET
+198 VTKFEATEVSKYKFSQGTDKIRDASGRNYRLEAVKDGLE
-209 IGENLRKIVKDF
+209 
-221 EADSISGYKY
+221 
-231 SNGADKITDPTGKS
+231 
-245 HNVAALKDGFEMLT
+245 ALT
-259 AGGPSGYYKI
+259 SGGPSGYYKL

-275 DKSNL
+275 DKSNVE
-280 RDTLDYLWN
+280 DALDYLWN
-289 SLNKT
+289 SLGDSAQNAV
-294 EKNTLRAQMAAE
+294 RAKLAVE
-306 GNNPNEMNDVY
+306 GDNPNNGDAVKAFLTDIISFHARNKVDV
-317 GFLADIVVRG
+317 
-327 AGNVIEPDFDSA
+327 NFDSS

-352 GSTKDEN
+352 GNIKEEN
-359 LSAKDT
+359 LSAQDT

-374 GRDTYVDLTPKASKI
+374 GRDTYIDLTPKASKI
-389 YETGSMHARAIGF
+389 YETGTMHTRAIGF

-415 GEHMNL
+415 GDHMNL

-436 DSVTFGNRLLENWEL
+436 DSITFGNRLLENWEL
-451 PAVMYEGGQQTYSVY
+451 PAIMYEGGQQTYSVY

-474 RITPDF
+474 KISPDF
-480 ELFDKYNKYL
+480 ELFDRYNKYL

-497 NMPDIEKRN
+497 NMPDIEKRS
-506 LLSELQLTGPN
+506 LLSQLQLTGPG

-522 LKNIRIKNTMRFLT
+522 LKNIRLKNTMRFLT

-556 KLDRDMGKLFK
+556 KLDREMGKLFK

-586 VTNKKFESATAGE
+586 VTNKKFESATAGD

-631 DRKIKANDI
+631 DRKVKANDI
-640 LNASRE
+640 LTASRE
-646 YAMENDPNYEENTNI
+646 YAMENDPNYEDNLNI